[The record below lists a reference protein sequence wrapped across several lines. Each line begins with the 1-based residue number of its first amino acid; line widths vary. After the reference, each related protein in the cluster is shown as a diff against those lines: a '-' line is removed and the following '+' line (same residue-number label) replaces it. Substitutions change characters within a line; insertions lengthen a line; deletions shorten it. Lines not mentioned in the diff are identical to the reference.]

1 MAALGGSTEVEYTQ
15 NSVEIDN
22 LAIFAVQ
29 EHNIKQNAVLE
40 FVRVLNAKK
49 KVVSGTLYDITLET
63 KDGGKQKVYEA
74 KILEKPWLNFKEGQE
89 FKLISQNDDAPSVSS
104 T

>member
-1 MAALGGSTEVEYTQ
+1 M
-15 NSVEIDN
+15 
-22 LAIFAVQ
+22 
-29 EHNIKQNAVLE
+29 QNAVLE

-49 KVVSGTLYDITLET
+49 QVVSGTLYDITLET

-74 KILEKPWLNFKEGQE
+74 KILEKLWLNFKEVQE
-89 FKLISQNDDAPSVSS
+89 FNLISQNYDDPSVSS